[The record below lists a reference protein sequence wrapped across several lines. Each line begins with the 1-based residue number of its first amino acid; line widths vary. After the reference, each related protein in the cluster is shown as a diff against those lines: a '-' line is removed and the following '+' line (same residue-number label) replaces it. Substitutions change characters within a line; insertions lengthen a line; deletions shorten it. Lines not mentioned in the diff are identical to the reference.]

1 MNCIQITAF
10 CSILTFWLINR
21 YGVIWRG
28 KRDLPN
34 IHPLWISIATET
46 LQYNAQVDGDS
57 TLVALVRTSSLFADV
72 SAIKEGD
79 SQMAAN
85 CQLILRRLEEEFLE
99 MQTSTKQLMTGLG
112 EGPMFGK
119 TFLQDTDKEL
129 RSDSNAGH
137 VCRYIP

>member
-1 MNCIQITAF
+1 MYILVSRKMNRTQVTAF
-10 CSILTFWLINR
+10 CYMLIFWLVNR

-34 IHPLWISIATET
+34 SCPLWISVATET

-57 TLVALVRTSSLFADV
+57 TLVALVRTSSLFTDV
-72 SAIKEGD
+72 SGIKEGD

-99 MQTSTKQLMTGLG
+99 MQTSTKQLITGLG
-112 EGPMFGK
+112 
-119 TFLQDTDKEL
+119 D
-129 RSDSNAGH
+129 
-137 VCRYIP
+137 